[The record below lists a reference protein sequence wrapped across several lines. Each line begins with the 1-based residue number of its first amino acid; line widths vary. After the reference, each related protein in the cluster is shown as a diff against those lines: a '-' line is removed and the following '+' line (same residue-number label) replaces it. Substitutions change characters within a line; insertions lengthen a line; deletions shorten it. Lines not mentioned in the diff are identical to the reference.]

1 MKITGKT
8 NEGNDIIEF
17 TPEETRELNRLCFA
31 VEGKTISEVLM
42 YDVDRRQYTDLPL
55 DTSAVFSAVKVFY
68 MAKFKVN
75 ELTDLVDELNRA
87 VMSEKVEYT
96 GDE

>member
-55 DTSAVFSAVKVFY
+55 DTSTVFSAVKVFY

-96 GDE
+96 DDE